1 MALRTR
7 SENEIIY
14 GRPHVAS
21 GISFLCKQSL
31 RLGTLNNKIN
41 QCKYI
46 KMDTAIFKVPGEVIV
61 IIEFSL
67 TRCVSLCKLSSI
79 EREKERERRGLKR
92 ERRDKY

>member
-46 KMDTAIFKVPGEVIV
+46 KMDTAIFKVPGEIIV

-67 TRCVSLCKLSSI
+67 TRCVSLCKLS
-79 EREKERERRGLKR
+79 REKKRGRKR
-92 ERRDKY
+92 EARFKTGKAR